1 MHTTAF
7 TVTTF
12 VVGTMEQVW
21 DKWTNPQ
28 HITHWNFASDDWC
41 CPRASND
48 LVVGGKFNTRMESK
62 DGSMGFDFEGVY
74 TAVEPYKQINYVL
87 ADERTIS
94 VQFEEVAGGI
104 QVTEIVD
111 PETENPV
118 EMQQAGW
125 QSILNNF
132 KRHAERE

>member
-74 TAVEPYKQINYVL
+74 TAIEPYKQINYVL

-125 QSILNNF
+125 QAILNNF

>member
-1 MHTTAF
+1 
-7 TVTTF
+7 
-12 VVGTMEQVW
+12 MEQVW

-28 HITHWNFASDDWC
+28 HIIHWNFASDDWC

-74 TAVEPYKQINYVL
+74 TAIVPFKQIDYVL

-94 VQFEEVAGGI
+94 VQFEEVTGGI

-111 PETENPV
+111 PEHENPV

-125 QSILNNF
+125 QAILNNF
-132 KRHAERE
+132 KLHTERE

>member
-7 TVTTF
+7 IVTAF
-12 VVGTMEQVW
+12 VEGTMEQVW

-28 HITHWNFASDDWC
+28 HIIHWNFASDDWC

-74 TAVEPYKQINYVL
+74 TAINPYKQIDYVL

-111 PETENPV
+111 PEHENPM

-125 QSILNNF
+125 QAILNNF
-132 KRHAERE
+132 KRYAERE

>member
-74 TAVEPYKQINYVL
+74 TAIEPYKQINYVL

-125 QSILNNF
+125 QAILNTF